1 LRILWAPWRMKYI
14 REFSKLGRKGC
25 IFCEAV
31 SGKDEEHLV
40 VYRSKYS
47 IAMLNLYPYNTA
59 HVMVAPKRHVPRP
72 NLLSDD
78 ELLDLYKLVNMVIE
92 ALDREYSPHGYN
104 VGINLGRVA
113 GAGVEAHLHVHIVP
127 RWEGDTNFMPVV
139 ANVKVIPED
148 IRETFRRVRKAL
160 TSATHY

>member
-1 LRILWAPWRMKYI
+1 MRILWAPWRMKYI